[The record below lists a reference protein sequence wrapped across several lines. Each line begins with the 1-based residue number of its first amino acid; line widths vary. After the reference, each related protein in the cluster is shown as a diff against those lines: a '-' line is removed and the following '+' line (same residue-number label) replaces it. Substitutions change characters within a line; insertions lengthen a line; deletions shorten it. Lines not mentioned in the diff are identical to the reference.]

1 LPLLLDVEE
10 LFCEKLFKSSGE
22 FEEEPLV
29 EQLLENNDDLV
40 DDVFELFSFFDS
52 FHFSSITKQFKEL

>member
-1 LPLLLDVEE
+1 LLLLFDVEE
-10 LFCEKLFKSSGE
+10 LFCDKLFNSSGE

-40 DDVFELFSFFDS
+40 VDVLELPVSFFDI
-52 FHFSSITKQFKEL
+52 FHFSPITKQFKD